1 MQVEILSIESINAT
15 GTLDVV
21 LHSEEAVERYSFTPK
36 AIMIADQQAYLF
48 NGDDR
53 FEQTYALVPGLSR
66 PIYQLVKDVFF
77 GKTVNLP
84 VVIDDSVP
92 TRQSAST

>member
-1 MQVEILSIESINAT
+1 MQVQILSIEPSTTT

-21 LHSEEAVERYSFTPK
+21 LRSEEAVERYSFTPK

-53 FEQTYALVPGLSR
+53 FERTYALLPGLSR
-66 PIYQLVKDVFF
+66 PIYQCVKDAFF
-77 GKTVNLP
+77 GKPVNLP
-84 VVIDDSVP
+84 VIIDDSVP
-92 TRQSAST
+92 ARQIASA